1 MDFPIFSPFL
11 FSQHRHLCTKC
22 RKHLWSI
29 IYCRQSIFRRIQTS
43 HRKKMNAT
51 LFPPT
56 IFISFRCINLFAK
69 GFIDQIQYKVA
80 KSHFSQHRI
89 EQHDNVNMKL
99 TTKYTPNSI
108 PLSTVRQKKLYRQ
121 NLAYFSPWK
130 IVQEGAKGWKRGERE
145 SERKREGENEGKGEG
160 ESEGE
165 KKRQRD
171 RERAQ

>member
-1 MDFPIFSPFL
+1 MPKAFVVHHILPPVDFPPNSNKP
-11 FSQHRHLCTKC
+11 Q
-22 RKHLWSI
+22 
-29 IYCRQSIFRRIQTS
+29 
-43 HRKKMNAT
+43 KKNMNAT

-108 PLSTVRQKKLYRQ
+108 PLSTVRKKKLYRQ

-130 IVQEGAKGWKRGERE
+130 IVQEGAKGWKLGERE
-145 SERKREGENEGKGEG
+145 SERKRKG

-165 KKRQRD
+165 RKRKWEKEGSRWMK
-171 RERAQ
+171 

>member
-1 MDFPIFSPFL
+1 MIRAVNSNYITSRSSLSSLIRWIFQYSRHFFL
-11 FSQHRHLCTKC
+11 VNIDICVQNAESICGPSYIAASRFSAEFKQATE
-22 RKHLWSI
+22 
-29 IYCRQSIFRRIQTS
+29 
-43 HRKKMNAT
+43 KKMNAT

-130 IVQEGAKGWKRGERE
+130 IVQEGAKG
-145 SERKREGENEGKGEG
+145 
-160 ESEGE
+160 
-165 KKRQRD
+165 
-171 RERAQ
+171 